1 MKQKYDI
8 LVFMSSSIKKI
19 YFVKNICSY
28 NLSKSKPKFLL
39 NLKKIIY
46 FPLNLSWKTLTNFLI
61 YIQQLS

>member
-39 NLKKIIY
+39 NLKKNHLFSFKFILENINKFSNIY
-46 FPLNLSWKTLTNFLI
+46 SAT
-61 YIQQLS
+61 